1 MAEMFLSASD
11 IAISDA
17 AVRALV
23 GFVIVLAVLALLVGI
38 FYLSGFLFRT
48 KFLSKDKLFSFG
60 KKNKDKSL
68 PKDGGEPVSADMEDE
83 ETVAAITAAITVM
96 LSEDG
101 DAAPE
106 FVIRRIARK
115 K

>member
-1 MAEMFLSASD
+1 MTDMFLSASD
-11 IAISDA
+11 ISVSDA

-23 GFVIVLAVLALLVGI
+23 GFLIVLAVLALLVGI

-60 KKNKDKSL
+60 KKNKSKEPSEAAEEHFS
-68 PKDGGEPVSADMEDE
+68 GEDDE
-83 ETVAAITAAITVM
+83 ETVAAITAAITVLM
-96 LSEDG
+96 SEDG
-101 DAAPE
+101 NAAPE
-106 FVIRRIARK
+106 FVIRRISRK